1 MLNSIGS
8 LLSNNELELKDLE
21 YFEVS
26 ISKFWKVH
34 TTVVNVQTTIF
45 LYEECFP
52 DSYLVNFF
60 LAQFSGIDLLFLLGF
75 GSETG
80 EEEQWNW
87 KCRWNSAVPE
97 DKLSVLSSTIDFEIM
112 IRYGLLYA

>member
-1 MLNSIGS
+1 VLNSVSS
-8 LLSNNELELKDLE
+8 LLSNNELELKNLE
-21 YFEVS
+21 YFEMS

-34 TTVVNVQTTIF
+34 TTVVDVESSIF
-45 LYEECFP
+45 LDEECFP

-80 EEEQWNW
+80 EEEQWN
-87 KCRWNSAVPE
+87 
-97 DKLSVLSSTIDFEIM
+97 
-112 IRYGLLYA
+112 